1 MMKLQLPTIIIV
13 CFSVVLILT
22 IHFWGG
28 RDFQTIEEGNDESI
42 EFRLIRIDA
51 KNAYIA
57 KDYHNAI
64 ELYDQA
70 FDMRPDN
77 AEVCNDLGSAHYD
90 LAIKNAGPLWPA
102 WKDITVSGSVEE
114 AITELDLAIEKV
126 ESGYFRIKTNST
138 SIARDLQAIAVDKG
152 ASVFPYYG
160 STQTTLNILI
170 GPTKEH
176 LLQAKLL
183 YQRSIEL
190 KSTYP
195 APYRNLGSLYMKIGI
210 TDKAINLYREAHKR
224 QPSDEELAEYLHQFK
239 SGF

>member
-1 MMKLQLPTIIIV
+1 MKLQLPTIIIV
-13 CFSVVLILT
+13 CLSVVLILT

-28 RDFQTIEEGNDESI
+28 RDFQTIDEGNEEST
-42 EFRLIRIDA
+42 EFRSIRIDA
-51 KNAYIA
+51 KNAYNA

-64 ELYDQA
+64 ELFDQA
-70 FDMRPDN
+70 YEMRPDN

-102 WKDITVSGSVEE
+102 WKDITVHGSAED
-114 AITELDLAIEKV
+114 AINELDLAIEKV
-126 ESGYFRIKTNST
+126 ESGYFRIKTST
-138 SIARDLQAIAVDKG
+138 NKIAKELEAAAVEKG
-152 ASVFPYYG
+152 AAVFPYYG

-170 GPTKEH
+170 GPTKEN
-176 LLQAKLL
+176 LLQAKSL
-183 YQRSIEL
+183 YLRAIEL

-210 TDKAINLYREAHKR
+210 TDKAINFYREAHSR
-224 QPSDEELAEYLHQFK
+224 EPSDEELAEYLHQFK